1 MDFVY
6 ERVPRKHLQI
16 GLNVVQIFLVSPL
29 LIYVGVQRASSP
41 EWLYNGL
48 TGLSALIFG
57 YHLFM
62 VYNKWKAGSS
72 SLWVNLIYVLFV
84 APVLFVIGYY
94 KKDTS
99 RLFFEATLLLAFATL
114 GYNIYNLFLQL
125 NTVTG
130 DSA

>member
-1 MDFVY
+1 MDFILN
-6 ERVPRKHLQI
+6 RIPRKHLQI
-16 GLNVVQIFLVSPL
+16 GFNLVNIFFVSPL

-41 EWLYNGL
+41 EWLYQGL
-48 TGLSALIFG
+48 IGLAALIFG

-62 VYNKWKAGSS
+62 VYNKWLSNSS

-94 KKDTS
+94 KKETS

-114 GYNIYNLFLQL
+114 GYNIYNLVLQL

-130 DSA
+130 DSN